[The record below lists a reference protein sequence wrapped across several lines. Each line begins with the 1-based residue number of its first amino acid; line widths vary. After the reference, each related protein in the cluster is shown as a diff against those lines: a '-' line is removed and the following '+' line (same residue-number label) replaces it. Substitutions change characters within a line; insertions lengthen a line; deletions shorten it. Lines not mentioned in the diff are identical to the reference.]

1 MTAAVEGLSLIEL
14 FIIHQFVTVY
24 APIDITSFNNA
35 CEKNDELGID
45 VFKLLNERV
54 GSFVF
59 WKSNSEDGVFVV
71 PTRKKMLKVIVRAM
85 IVKKMDEGFLEVF
98 SQVTPPM
105 CTWPI
110 YSS

>member
-1 MTAAVEGLSLIEL
+1 MSKA
-14 FIIHQFVTVY
+14 FR
-24 APIDITSFNNA
+24 
-35 CEKNDELGID
+35 CKNGGWG
-45 VFKLLNERV
+45 LNERV
-54 GSFVF
+54 GSFVI
-59 WKSNSEDGVFVV
+59 WKSNGEDGVFVV

-110 YSS
+110 YSSLVPKAL

>member
-24 APIDITSFNNA
+24 APIEITSFNNV
-35 CEKNDELGID
+35 CEKNAELGID

-59 WKSNSEDGVFVV
+59 WKSNGEDGVFVV

-85 IVKKMDEGFLEVF
+85 IVRKMDEGFLEAF